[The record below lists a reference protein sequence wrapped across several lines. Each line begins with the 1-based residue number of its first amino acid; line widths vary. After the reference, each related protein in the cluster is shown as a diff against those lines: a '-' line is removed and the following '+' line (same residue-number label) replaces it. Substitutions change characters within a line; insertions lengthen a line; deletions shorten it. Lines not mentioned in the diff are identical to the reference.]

1 LKTRIKIA
9 LFMLSTV
16 FSLVIFTG
24 LIQFNHT
31 KEICYKSTQLPTG
44 GKNFSLQEKVK
55 YHYVGMEKCASVC
68 HNNEEMGFQYNLMK
82 NGPHSNAFKILVSEK
97 AYRYA
102 KNANVTGN
110 PQESFECL
118 ICHITGG
125 GLDSSFFASTYRK
138 EEGVTCEAC
147 HKGPF
152 ITKAFR
158 PKAEDCLK
166 CHNNSVHR
174 VHRFNFEEKSAKI
187 AHPRPVTK
195 KV

>member
-1 LKTRIKIA
+1 
-9 LFMLSTV
+9 M
-16 FSLVIFTG
+16 VILTG
-24 LIQFNHT
+24 LIQSNQT
-31 KEICYKSTQLPTG
+31 KEIYEKSTGLQSVEM
-44 GKNFSLQEKVK
+44 NFSLQEKVK

-102 KNANVTGN
+102 KSAYVAGN

-118 ICHITGG
+118 KCHITGG